1 MHEDFYINL
10 LYKQLN
16 GEITAAEAKQLLAW
30 RQSDPEHEQQAR
42 AVELAWQA
50 TAPSVTTA
58 AVDLDAAFA
67 ELSAQMDSPADAAPP
82 PAKLRRL
89 PARWLSAAA
98 AILLLFTA
106 AYFLLPG
113 GESPAAIEWA
123 EVESGKR
130 GRTITLADQT
140 QVHLQANS
148 RLEYPTTMDEGIRR
162 VKLTGQAFF
171 EVSHNPE
178 QAFIVNTR
186 AEEIQVLGTSFFVQS
201 FPNDKLA
208 YIYVETGI
216 VQVSLLQANLSTKLS
231 AGQAVRSN
239 RVHNLLEAD
248 PQPDPNII
256 SWHSGKLYF
265 EQSALSAIL
274 QQIDEELDLD
284 FRLDNPALADCLL
297 DVSADKNNIEAF
309 VETLTTIF
317 EADVV
322 QASDGTYQ
330 INGGRCP

>member
-16 GEITAAEAKQLLAW
+16 GEITAAETQQLLAW
-30 RQSDPEHEQQAR
+30 RQSDPEHELQAQ

-50 TAPSVTTA
+50 TAPSVTQPAT
-58 AVDLDAAFA
+58 DLDAAFA
-67 ELSAQMDSPADAAPP
+67 ELSSKMDSSASAIAP
-82 PAKLRRL
+82 PAKVRRL

-98 AILLLFTA
+98 AVLLLLTT
-106 AYFLLPG
+106 AYFLIPG

-123 EVESGKR
+123 EVQSGKR
-130 GRTITLADQT
+130 KRTVTLADQT

-162 VKLTGQAFF
+162 VKLTGEAFF
-171 EVSHNPE
+171 EVSHHPE
-178 QAFIVNTR
+178 QPFIVNTR

-201 FPNDKLA
+201 LPNDKVA
-208 YIYVETGI
+208 YIYVETGK
-216 VQVSLLQANLSTKLS
+216 VQVSLLQADLSTQLS

-239 RVHNLLEAD
+239 RVHTLLEAD

-265 EQSALSAIL
+265 EQSPLSAIL
-274 QQIDEELDLD
+274 QQIDKELDLD
-284 FRLDNPALADCLL
+284 FRLDNPALADCQL

-330 INGGRCP
+330 ISGGHCP